1 MMLLT
6 TELMYQKN
14 LLNMKTI
21 EKELIKFYLD
31 WVNNFLTF
39 SAMADHYGLPY
50 KVVEECIHIGMELHE
65 RNVERIRKTE
75 ANAQ

>member
-1 MMLLT
+1 MT
-6 TELMYQKN
+6 R
-14 LLNMKTI
+14 I

-31 WVNNFLTF
+31 WVNNFLTMP
-39 SAMADHYGLPY
+39 AMADHYGLPY
-50 KVVEECIHIGMELHE
+50 NVVRDCISAGKELHE